1 MALTRSTSQV
11 WEGEADFLMDQRKND
26 KNHTKILK
34 CNLGENYPILKD
46 FDAWLPLVKVDA
58 DLEKTGEQWNSSVDK
73 DLVV

>member
-46 FDAWLPLVKVDA
+46 FDA
-58 DLEKTGEQWNSSVDK
+58 
-73 DLVV
+73 